1 MINRSMSHTKWNKYH
16 PIEIE
21 KVGIGGCKFKSDLN
35 CTENEA
41 QFIAPM
47 SLNPHKILYLFIY
60 CKIQII

>member
-41 QFIAPM
+41 HFIAPM
-47 SLNPHKILYLFIY
+47 SLNPHNIL
-60 CKIQII
+60 